1 MQSDEN
7 RYYARLT
14 FVDGEQSTLFSE
26 HNQAMVLAL
35 GIASE
40 DQRDQILAN
49 LLLDDDG
56 NFIQRESG

>member
-1 MQSDEN
+1 
-7 RYYARLT
+7 LT